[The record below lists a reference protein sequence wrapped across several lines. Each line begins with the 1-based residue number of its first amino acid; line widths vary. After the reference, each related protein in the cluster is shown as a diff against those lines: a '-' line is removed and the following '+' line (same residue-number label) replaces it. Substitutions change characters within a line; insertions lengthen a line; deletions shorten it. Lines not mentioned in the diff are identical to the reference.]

1 MCVFLIFVS
10 IMNSVE
16 LRFSCLVSHTDQRSK
31 SGNAWMFV
39 SLLEQDI
46 NCQTSSSGDRGW
58 YRKTTPKTQ
67 EDEPL
72 SYLQKTNVWGFIL
85 VLICI

>member
-39 SLLEQDI
+39 SLLEQDR
-46 NCQTSSSGDRGW
+46 NGQTSSSGDRGW
-58 YRKTTPKTQ
+58 YRK
-67 EDEPL
+67 PL
-72 SYLQKTNVWGFIL
+72 QRRKKMNPSVIYKRQMFG
-85 VLICI
+85 VLY